1 MIMGYMIEITE
12 DKFEELT
19 EGVEDMLRIGGK
31 VMSCLDGMKRER
43 MGNRMPMPDYRDRW
57 HDDDWRDEDRY
68 GERRYY
74 GRHGGRY

>member
-19 EGVEDMLRIGGK
+19 EGVK